1 MEVMEPPSN
10 SLLKEP
16 ILRVK
21 EDENSPETKEFLTLE
36 KELLEEDEDEE
47 EDEDSFKAELLTKLE
62 ERKKSRAEDFEES
75 ENGLQ
80 LMERRQFRSFSRADE
95 YLYAMKEDLS
105 EWLNLLYDGIGIHA
119 ENFMDCLE
127 TGEHLVKHANAIR
140 AKHSE
145 IMERIASGQT
155 RRKVP
160 NFSVPEKELPLR
172 EKVPSGSWFARDNV
186 FNFIQFCRYLGVMDC
201 IMFET
206 EDLVCRKNEKHVIL
220 TLLEVARRGAK
231 LGMLAPILVQ
241 FEQEI
246 DREIAMEEKELKEK
260 QRREEKERKEKE
272 KRLLLKEREEQF
284 NSLHV
289 NLDGDEINHLRD
301 FDADEEDIEEEEE
314 EEETE
319 ISDEEEDDEDMEY
332 NYPIGPLPQ
341 LITNDLKSLD
351 EMVRELVSDCQCP
364 TQFPM
369 IRVSEGK
376 YRIGESKVLIFVRIL
391 RNHVMV
397 RVGGGWDT
405 LQHYLDKHDP
415 CRCKLGHKAT
425 LGAHMTT
432 RAGKG
437 PMAVGVC
444 YDRSDSPS
452 TPGTPRR
459 RSSATNL
466 SNMGRRSSSVN
477 PLEKGRSTSPR
488 SSSSRDLLHKTKGYR
503 KVSTSSI
510 IKQQQCLQPGIKSM
524 SDRSDSSCSI
534 PSTSNLGDSGSEV
547 SDEGYKSCQGGIPPP
562 VQPVPPRPESSLTV
576 GSDCSSTISSDT
588 DEEDDKTDSTSTWL
602 PPTPRKKKSSPTRSL
617 DGNTSFAI
625 MNRSQSINS
634 VHSASSNFSRLGSE
648 RRSYRTP
655 VANSRYMQAAEAY
668 ASKRGTPRTPTI
680 APRGL
685 DPRRNYARSSSA
697 SPSPYVRSSPAT
709 TPQLMRR
716 KLSNNPPP
724 PPTASSQSSPSRKQH
739 HVDLPTLEA
748 LGIDGEDD
756 DVLILKKMEEIL
768 LTYKSRVEGRLAAE
782 GRQLPKEIF
791 EDFTS
796 HWVNSTSKPPERGSV
811 AVVGG
816 NGKIPLNPPT
826 PRKEFRDKKD
836 KTKIPVPTFYSSQSD
851 TPHR

>member
-172 EKVPSGSWFARDNV
+172 EKVASGSWFARDNV

-260 QRREEKERKEKE
+260 QRREEKERKEK
-272 KRLLLKEREEQF
+272 RLLLKEREEQF
-284 NSLHV
+284 NSLHMKKT
-289 NLDGDEINHLRD
+289 LKK
-301 FDADEEDIEEEEE
+301 

-547 SDEGYKSCQGGIPPP
+547 SDEGYKILP
-562 VQPVPPRPESSLTV
+562 SLTV

-716 KLSNNPPP
+716 N
-724 PPTASSQSSPSRKQH
+724 RKQH